1 MKRAGSGRGERCR
14 EAGEHALPQTV
25 LHFFMKH
32 PVSHSTFPHIIT
44 GLLETEQYSRS
55 PPTFLP
61 LTAPHNCHSMYFSSL
76 KPTNLQVS
84 ESIKTRASLAQMK
97 TKFIKPSKTTPG
109 FKDTLYPNYS
119 HPEGATKLPGTSPVL
134 SQVERHYKGGNK
146 TSANTYHRHLT
157 SSSRWGE

>member
-1 MKRAGSGRGERCR
+1 MKRAGSGCGERCR

-44 GLLETEQYSRS
+44 GFLETEQYSRS

-61 LTAPHNCHSMYFSSL
+61 PHNCHSMYFSFL
-76 KPTNLQVS
+76 KTTNPRDS

-97 TKFIKPSKTTPG
+97 TIFIKPSKTTPG

-119 HPEGATKLPGTSPVL
+119 HPEGATKLLGTSPVL
-134 SQVERHYKGGNK
+134 SQVERH
-146 TSANTYHRHLT
+146 
-157 SSSRWGE
+157 